1 MVTIAETITS
11 AAASIASDTSRLD
24 AELLLAHSLGVD
36 RSYIFT
42 WPDKSL
48 AADQLAAFNA
58 LLARRVAG
66 EPVAHILG
74 QQGFWSL
81 QLAVNASTLIPRPDT
96 EVLVETAL
104 SLCAGAALDVIDL
117 GTGTGAIALALKTER
132 PMWRIVASDASLDAC
147 RLARRNAA
155 DNHLDV
161 AVLCAHWLQGVA
173 DKSMDVVISNPP
185 YIDATD
191 PHLSQGDV
199 RFEPLS
205 ALVAAEAGTADL
217 RSIAEQSLR
226 VLRAGGRLLVEHGYD
241 QYEAVQQMLQVLGYT
256 DVHSVQDYGG
266 QWRVTTGIRGGE
278 YG

>member
-36 RSYIFT
+36 RSYLFT
-42 WPDKSL
+42 WPDKRL
-48 AADQLAAFNA
+48 AVDQLAAFNA
-58 LLARRVAG
+58 LLARRMVG

-74 QQGFWSL
+74 HQGFWSL

-104 SLCAGAALDVIDL
+104 SLCPDVALDVIDL
-117 GTGTGAIALALKTER
+117 GTGTGAIALALKAER
-132 PMWRIVASDASLDAC
+132 PLWRVVASDASLDAC
-147 RLARRNAA
+147 RLAQRNAA
-155 DNHLDV
+155 DNGLDV
-161 AVLCAHWLQGVA
+161 AIFCAHWLQGVA
-173 DKSMDVVISNPP
+173 QNSMDVVISNPP
-185 YIDATD
+185 YIDAAD
-191 PHLSQGDV
+191 PHLKHGDV

-205 ALVAAEAGTADL
+205 ALVSEAAGTADL

-226 VLRAGGRLLVEHGYD
+226 VLRQGGRLLLEHGYD
-241 QYEAVQQMLQVLGYT
+241 QREAVQQILNTLGYD

-266 QWRVTTGIRGGE
+266 QWRVTTGLRGG
-278 YG
+278 

>member
-36 RSYIFT
+36 RSYLFT
-42 WPDKSL
+42 WPDKRL
-48 AADQLAAFNA
+48 AVDQLAAFNA
-58 LLARRVAG
+58 LLARRMVG

-74 QQGFWSL
+74 HQGFWSL

-104 SLCAGAALDVIDL
+104 SLCPDVALDVIDL
-117 GTGTGAIALALKTER
+117 GTGTGAIALALKAER
-132 PMWRIVASDASLDAC
+132 PLWRVVASDASLDAC
-147 RLARRNAA
+147 RLAQRNAA
-155 DNHLDV
+155 DNGLDV
-161 AVLCAHWLQGVA
+161 AIFCAHWLQSVA
-173 DKSMDVVISNPP
+173 DNSMDVVISNPP
-185 YIDATD
+185 YIDAAD
-191 PHLSQGDV
+191 PHLKQGDV

-205 ALVAAEAGTADL
+205 ALVSEAAGTADL

-226 VLRAGGRLLVEHGYD
+226 VLRRGGRLLVEHGYD
-241 QYEAVQQMLQVLGYT
+241 QREAVQQILNTLGYD

-266 QWRVTTGIRGGE
+266 QWRVTTGLRGG
-278 YG
+278 

>member
-36 RSYIFT
+36 RSYLFT
-42 WPDKSL
+42 WPDKRL
-48 AADQLAAFNA
+48 AVDQLAAFNA
-58 LLARRVAG
+58 LLARRMVG

-74 QQGFWSL
+74 HQGFWSL

-104 SLCAGAALDVIDL
+104 SLCPDVALDVIDL
-117 GTGTGAIALALKTER
+117 GTGTGAIALALKAER
-132 PMWRIVASDASLDAC
+132 PLWRVVASDASLDAC
-147 RLARRNAA
+147 RLAQRNAA
-155 DNHLDV
+155 DNGLDV
-161 AVLCAHWLQGVA
+161 AIFCAHWLQGVA
-173 DKSMDVVISNPP
+173 QNSMDVVISNPP
-185 YIDATD
+185 YIDAAD
-191 PHLSQGDV
+191 PHLKHGDV

-205 ALVAAEAGTADL
+205 ALVSEAAGTADL

-226 VLRAGGRLLVEHGYD
+226 VLRRGGRLLLEHGYD
-241 QYEAVQQMLQVLGYT
+241 QREAVQQILNTLGYD

-266 QWRVTTGIRGGE
+266 QWRVTTGLRGG
-278 YG
+278 